1 MYQRIKDSAKIY
13 YPETVQVRRDLHKY
27 AERGWLET
35 RTACFI
41 ATQLE
46 TLGYEVLV
54 GEDIMNKDERMG
66 LPPETVLHLNDHR
79 AKREGANPLYFERV
93 KGGMTAVA
101 GVLKNGDGPTIGL
114 RFDIDALGL
123 IEDTS
128 SDHLPFQKHF
138 SSCHLGAM
146 HACGHDG
153 HTAIGLTTAKIL
165 MDIRE
170 YLHGTVK
177 LIFQPAEEGVRG
189 ARCIAESGFLDDIDY
204 LLAAHIMP
212 QAHEDYDLYLG
223 MNESF
228 ATTKLDVTYHGVST
242 HAAES
247 PQFGKNALLSAAN
260 CIMNLHSIPRHSDGQ
275 TRVNVGTVHA
285 GTGRNVIPETAKLEI
300 EVRGVTSELNRY
312 MEIYARDIIKASA
325 LMHDTVVE
333 IEEMGKAYALKCDD
347 DLMSRIRYICQQHM
361 PDLKLP
367 KHNLSPLGGSDD
379 FSYMMERVQAHGG
392 RATYMKFLTPIKSS
406 PHNTA
411 FDFDEKVLEKGP
423 RIFASIVY
431 DMIKKSCSE
440 IK

>member
-1 MYQRIKDSAKIY
+1 MYQKIKELSELY
-13 YPETVQVRRDLHKY
+13 YSETIQTRRNLHKY

-35 RTACFI
+35 RTACLI
-41 ATQLE
+41 ATRLE
-46 TLGYEVLV
+46 KLGYEVLV
-54 GEDIMNKDERMG
+54 GEQIMDLDSRMG
-66 LPPETVLHLNDHR
+66 LPPETVLHLNYRR
-79 AKREGANPLYFERV
+79 AQKEGANPKYLEKV
-93 KGGMTAVA
+93 KNGMTAVA
-101 GVLKNGDGPTIGL
+101 GVLKNGDGPTIAL

-123 IEDTS
+123 IEETTTS
-128 SDHLPFQKHF
+128 HIPFIEGF
-138 SSCHLGAM
+138 SSCHIGAM

-165 MDIRE
+165 RDIKDQI
-170 YLHGTVK
+170 HGTIK

-189 ARCIAESGFLDDIDY
+189 AKCICESGFLDDVDCII
-204 LLAAHIMP
+204 AAHIMP
-212 QAHEDYDLYLG
+212 QNNKKYDLYLG
-223 MNESF
+223 MNDSF

-260 CIMNLHSIPRHSDGQ
+260 CIINLHSIPRNSDGQ

-285 GTGRNVIPETAKLEI
+285 GTGRNVVPETAKLEI

-312 MEIYARDIIKASA
+312 MEIYARDIIKGAA

-333 IEEMGKAYALKCDD
+333 IEEMGKAYALRCDKE
-347 DLMSRIRYICQQHM
+347 LMDKIRMICDENM
-361 PDLKLP
+361 PDLTLSK
-367 KHNLSPLGGSDD
+367 KDLSPLGGSDD

-392 RATYMKFLTPIKSS
+392 KATYMKLLTPIVSS

-411 FDFDEKVLEKGP
+411 FDFDEKVLQKGP

-431 DMIKKSCSE
+431 HLTNE
-440 IK
+440 NR

>member
-1 MYQRIKDSAKIY
+1 MYQKIKELSKQY
-13 YPETVQVRRDLHKY
+13 YPETIKIRRDLHKY

-41 ATQLE
+41 ATTLE
-46 TLGYEVLV
+46 SLGYEVLV
-54 GEDIMNKDERMG
+54 GEDIMNKEKRMG
-66 LPPETVLHLNDHR
+66 LPPETILHLNYRR
-79 AKREGANPLYFERV
+79 AQKENANPKYLERV
-93 KGGMTAVA
+93 KNGMTAVA

-123 IEDTS
+123 IEENS
-128 SDHLPFQKHF
+128 LNHFPYKEGF
-138 SSCHLGAM
+138 SSCHIGAM

-165 MDIRE
+165 MNIKE
-170 YLHGTVK
+170 HIHGTIK

-189 ARCIAESGFLDDIDY
+189 AKCIAESGFLDDIDY

-212 QAHEDYDLYLG
+212 QENNDYDLYLG

-228 ATTKLDVTYHGVST
+228 ATTKLDVIYHGVST

-260 CIMNLHSIPRHSDGQ
+260 CILNLHSIPRNSDGQ
-275 TRVNVGTVHA
+275 TRVNVGTIHA

-312 MEIYARDIIKASA
+312 MEIYARDIIQASA
-325 LMHDTVVE
+325 LMHDTIVE
-333 IEEMGKAYALKCDD
+333 VEEMGKAYALECDK
-347 DLMSRIRYICQQHM
+347 DLMDMIRHICEDNM
-361 PDLKLP
+361 SDLKLP
-367 KHNLSPLGGSDD
+367 KEDLSPLGGSDD

-392 RATYMKFLTPIKSS
+392 KATYMKLLTPIQSS
-406 PHNTA
+406 PHNNS
-411 FDFDEKVLEKGP
+411 FDFDEIILEKGP

-431 DMIKKSCSE
+431 NMTNR
-440 IK
+440 

>member
-1 MYQRIKDSAKIY
+1 MYKKIKELSTQY
-13 YPETVQVRRDLHKY
+13 TPETIKIRRDLHKY

-41 ATQLE
+41 ATTLE
-46 TLGYEVLV
+46 SLGYEVLV
-54 GEDIMNKDERMG
+54 GEDIMNKEKRMG
-66 LPPETVLHLNDHR
+66 LPPETILHLNYRR
-79 AKREGANPLYFERV
+79 AQQENANPKYLERV
-93 KGGMTAVA
+93 KNGMTAVA
-101 GVLKNGDGPTIGL
+101 GVLRNGDGPTIGL

-123 IEDTS
+123 IEES
-128 SDHLPFQKHF
+128 SLDHFPYKEGF
-138 SSCHLGAM
+138 SSCHIGAM

-165 MDIRE
+165 MNIKE
-170 YLHGTVK
+170 QIHGTIK

-189 ARCIAESGFLDDIDY
+189 AQCIAESGFLDDIDY

-212 QAHEDYDLYLG
+212 QENNDYDLYLG

-228 ATTKLDVTYHGVST
+228 ATTKLDVIYHGVST

-260 CIMNLHSIPRHSDGQ
+260 CILNLHSIPRNSDGQ
-275 TRVNVGTVHA
+275 TRVNVGTIHA

-312 MEIYARDIIKASA
+312 MEIYARDIIQASA
-325 LMHDTVVE
+325 LMHDTIVE
-333 IEEMGKAYALKCDD
+333 VEEMGKAYALECDK
-347 DLMSRIRYICQQHM
+347 DLMDMIRHICEDNM
-361 PDLKLP
+361 SDLKLP
-367 KHNLSPLGGSDD
+367 KEDLSPLGGSDD

-392 RATYMKFLTPIKSS
+392 KATYMKLLTPIQSS
-406 PHNTA
+406 PHNDS
-411 FDFDEKVLEKGP
+411 FDFDEKILEKGP

-431 DMIKKSCSE
+431 NMTNR
-440 IK
+440 

>member
-1 MYQRIKDSAKIY
+1 MYQKIKELSQSYYSDTVKI
-13 YPETVQVRRDLHKY
+13 RRDLHKY

-35 RTACFI
+35 RTACMI

-46 TLGYEVLV
+46 ELGYEVLV
-54 GEDIMNKDERMG
+54 GEQIMKKEDRMG
-66 LPPETVLHLNDHR
+66 LPPETVLHLNYRR
-79 AKREGANPLYFERV
+79 AQKENANPKYLEKV
-93 KGGMTAVA
+93 KNGMTAVA
-101 GVLKNGDGPTIGL
+101 GVLKNGDGPIIAL

-123 IEDTS
+123 IEETS
-128 SDHLPFQKHF
+128 QNHLPFQEGF

-153 HTAIGLTTAKIL
+153 HTAIGLTTARIL
-165 MDIRE
+165 MNLKDN
-170 YLHGTVK
+170 LHGTLK

-189 ARCIAESGFLDDIDY
+189 AKCIAESGFLDDVDF

-212 QAHEDYDLYLG
+212 QDSCKNDLYFG
-223 MNESF
+223 MNDSF
-228 ATTKLDVTYHGVST
+228 ATTKLDVIYHGVST

-260 CIMNLHSIPRHSDGQ
+260 CILNLHSIPRNSDGC

-285 GTGRNVIPETAKLEI
+285 GTGRNVVPETAKLEI
-300 EVRGVTSELNRY
+300 EVRGISTELNRY
-312 MEIYARDIIKASA
+312 MEIYARDIIHGAA

-333 IEEMGKAYALKCDD
+333 IVEMGKAYALCCDE
-347 DLMSRIRYICQQHM
+347 DLMNQIREICNEHL

-367 KHNLSPLGGSDD
+367 KANLDSLGGSDD

-392 RATYMKFLTPIKSS
+392 KATYMKLLTPIVSS
-406 PHNTA
+406 PHNDS
-411 FDFDEKVLEKGP
+411 FDFDESVLEKGP

-431 DMIKKSCSE
+431 FYMK
-440 IK
+440 

>member
-1 MYQRIKDSAKIY
+1 MYQKITDLSQKY
-13 YPETVQVRRDLHKY
+13 ENETKQIRRDLHKF

-41 ATQLE
+41 ATYLE
-46 TLGYEVLV
+46 NLGYKVLV
-54 GEDIMNKDERMG
+54 GEDIMDKDSRMG
-66 LPPETVLHLNDHR
+66 LPPNTVLHFNYHL
-79 AKREGANPLYFERV
+79 AQKEGANPYYLEKV
-93 KGGMTAVA
+93 KMGMTGVA
-101 GVLKNGDGPTIGL
+101 GVLQNGDGPTIAL

-123 IEDTS
+123 IEDSTKE
-128 SDHLPFQKHF
+128 HIPFQEKF
-138 SSCHLGAM
+138 ASCHIGAM

-153 HTAIGLTTAKIL
+153 HTAIGLVTAKIL
-165 MDIRE
+165 KNIKE
-170 YLHGTVK
+170 SLHGTIK

-189 ARCIAESGFLDDIDY
+189 AKCIAESGFLDDVDY
-204 LLAAHIMP
+204 IFAAHIMP
-212 QAHEDYDLYLG
+212 QVEDYDLYFG

-260 CIMNLHSIPRHSDGQ
+260 CILNLHSIPRNSDGQ

-300 EVRGVTSELNRY
+300 EVRGVTTELNRY
-312 MEIYARDIIKASA
+312 MEIYARDIIQASG

-333 IEEMGKAYALKCDD
+333 ITEMGKAYALECDED
-347 DLMSRIRYICQQHM
+347 FMNDLRHICQKHL

-367 KHNLSPLGGSDD
+367 DENLSPLGGSDD
-379 FSYMMERVQAHGG
+379 FSYMMARVQAHGG
-392 RATYMKFLTPIKSS
+392 KATYMKLLTPIQSS

-411 FDFDEKVLEKGP
+411 FDFDEKVLQKGT
-423 RIFASIVY
+423 RLFASIAY
-431 DMIKKSCSE
+431 SLLKD
-440 IK
+440 